1 LKEKYADQSIE
12 FISVSIDKNV
22 GAWKKFLG
30 STESKDQFYSM
41 PGKASCVNE
50 VYNAPLIPAF
60 VLIDPQGKIINPAS
74 FRPSDPALGF
84 LLDELLQ
91 KNNVQP
97 IQ

>member
-1 LKEKYADQSIE
+1 
-12 FISVSIDKNV
+12 
-22 GAWKKFLG
+22 
-30 STESKDQFYSM
+30 M